1 MAVQQ
6 FISSCSLVSEVLTNH
21 AQMHLYITISHLIRF
36 TLSLPCTA
44 FSVLCYIDVN
54 GYDGTLSLSS
64 VLFVS
69 DMKTNMLL
77 CILLVIISQWMV
89 TLHVFHNGESSRRRC
104 CSYRMYYNCMKAALD
119 YFYPALLCLTP
130 LVTSLMVPGTLRY
143 GYINST
149 VIPV

>member
-1 MAVQQ
+1 MHKCIYILPSH
-6 FISSCSLVSEVLTNH
+6 ISLSF
-21 AQMHLYITISHLIRF
+21 Q
-36 TLSLPCTA
+36 LSLPCPA
-44 FSVLCYIDVN
+44 FSVFYFIDVN

-77 CILLVIISQWMV
+77 CVLLVIISQWMV
-89 TLHVFHNGESSRRRC
+89 TLHVYHNGESSRRRC
-104 CSYRMYYNCMKAALD
+104 CSYRMYYKCMKAALD

-130 LVTSLMVPGTLRY
+130 LAKNILVTSMVPGTLHN

-149 VIPV
+149 VIPVYFSCI